1 MDYTK
6 KERQTTL
13 SKLPKRILT
22 REALVEKLGEAKVQQ
37 ATYTL
42 ANGNIVIR
50 LVNQNTDNRIEA
62 LYGTNTQLVD
72 YLQQYSNVGPF
83 STEYAGGPRKLDVY
97 LSRTFGQL
105 DLNLDVLPD
114 IEEVPIND

>member
-22 REALVEKLGEAKVQQ
+22 KKALIEKLGESKVQQ

-62 LYGTNTQLVD
+62 LYDTSTQLVE

-97 LSRTFGQL
+97 LNKTFGQIDL
-105 DLNLDVLPD
+105 DTLPSIPS
-114 IEEVPIND
+114 IEGSTDD